1 MERWEEGETPD
12 GRTLGHRCLCALG
25 MGGRALGPLDLR

>member
-12 GRTLGHRCLCALG
+12 GRTLGHLCLCALG
-25 MGGRALGPLDLR
+25 MGQLARWV